1 MNDYVPLRH
10 TGLRGSLTI
19 LVLVVFRRPLIDRVR
34 RGSSTKMVRLSWVR
48 SLPESMQYAG
58 GSKM

>member
-1 MNDYVPLRH
+1 MQN
-10 TGLRGSLTI
+10 GLRGSLTI
-19 LVLVVFRRPLIDRVR
+19 LELLVFRGPLIDRVR
-34 RGSSTKMVRLSWVR
+34 RGSSTKMVRFSWVR